1 MKRSEQ
7 CTEGFF
13 GMETRFPDVGFRVGP
28 LLSEGLSAKPIT
40 PRRILLWNS
49 LSLSQPR
56 RGLIC
61 RLRHFG
67 YTPYVAAGHEA
78 PLDPTEIQEN
88 KSFKR
93 ERLRDSQLNAPRLRL
108 QGIPNLTT
116 REVQRRPVQPPAPP
130 EPAKKEDILSASCAI
145 SSAQAS
151 GLAFGAWFRVDHSSV
166 NLTCA
171 DDNTFIIVI
180 VT

>member
-28 LLSEGLSAKPIT
+28 LLLEGLSAKPIT

-67 YTPYVAAGHEA
+67 YTPCVAAGHEA

-88 KSFKR
+88 KSFKKEPLR
-93 ERLRDSQLNAPRLRL
+93 TLSPKRLGFGFRGFPICRPEKLSAGPFSRQLRRSPPRKRTSSVLVVPFHPHRLR
-108 QGIPNLTT
+108 
-116 REVQRRPVQPPAPP
+116 V
-130 EPAKKEDILSASCAI
+130 
-145 SSAQAS
+145 
-151 GLAFGAWFRVDHSSV
+151 
-166 NLTCA
+166 
-171 DDNTFIIVI
+171 
-180 VT
+180 